1 MPFLNNWSQTEQAIR
16 DCLAQTDLPSP
27 PQVLAIDNGAPTE
40 LREALDRW
48 ATKEP
53 RLHAWHHRPSLPSL
67 SATWNAA
74 LDFVWG
80 QGGEVALVA
89 NNDVRLAPNTYYEL
103 ASIFGH
109 TKALFASAVGRREGD
124 FDLSERHQVQYTA
137 PGDDGW
143 GDVINKGGPDF
154 SCFVISRECHEAYP
168 FDERFTPAYC
178 EDCDYHRRTM
188 LGGDGSR
195 IFSVNLPYL
204 HYASGT
210 INSEPEKA
218 LAWAKRI
225 EQSRAHYVRKWG
237 GDVNH
242 ERFTIPFDAETDQ
255 DHVTNPEL
263 QALILGGSHA
273 PIPESVAGDAVLG
286 EGVDRAAP

>member
-1 MPFLNNWSQTEQAIR
+1 M
-16 DCLAQTDLPSP
+16 
-27 PQVLAIDNGAPTE
+27 
-40 LREALDRW
+40 
-48 ATKEP
+48 
-53 RLHAWHHRPSLPSL
+53 
-67 SATWNAA
+67 
-74 LDFVWG
+74 
-80 QGGEVALVA
+80 ALVC
-89 NNDVRLAPNTYYEL
+89 NNDVRLHPQTY
-103 ASIFGH
+103 SILYQVQQTVVSDHAAGEI
-109 TKALFASAVGRREGD
+109 LFTNLPPLFVSAVGRREND
-124 FDLSERHQVQYTA
+124 MLWA
-137 PGDDGW
+137 PYFMCDATWTMDR
-143 GDVINKGGPDF
+143 GGPDF
-154 SCFVISRECHEAYP
+154 SCFLITRACHDAYP
-168 FDERFTPAYC
+168 FDQRFAPAYC
-178 EDCDYHRRTM
+178 EDCDYHRQLM
-188 LGGDGSR
+188 LGGNGER
-195 IFSVNLPYL
+195 IFSINLPYL

-273 PIPESVAGDAVLG
+273 AIPESVAGDAVLG